1 MSVHWTR
8 GSTGDGVGINGVGR
22 REGVA
27 RLLHELLRVRGR
39 RTYSSARAIAAT
51 SALVAGSIRIFGE
64 TGLAIGCF
72 AQGLKAKASPPPS
85 PVVGPGIVCFAVLA
99 SCLAVWYYRWSVL
112 QSRVLRRP
120 YIVKERLA
128 SGSLE
133 DPAREIHKVVEFL
146 QDVIVRPID
155 ERLPGRPFEFDLHS
169 FPFTPMVL
177 VIGNHSS
184 GKSTFVNRLL
194 GTQVQET
201 GVAPTDDGFTLLE
214 RASAGQEVEDGPTVL
229 GCPENRPFREL
240 QRFGQAFSGHLR
252 RKRMAL
258 PVDAPLPFGLQVIDT
273 PGMIDLPA
281 NFESTAKGRGY
292 NFIEVV
298 RWWAK
303 RADLVLL
310 LFDPDKPGTTGET
323 LEVLTKSLAGLDHKL
338 LVILNK
344 VDQLDNSVDF
354 ARAYGALGWALS
366 KVIRRKDIPMIYTM
380 FNSGFEGSAVKDHR
394 LPLEAFARKRSEVVE
409 EVLRAKIRHNDNV
422 VTSLE
427 ETLRQIQMVATVLRK
442 LRSRV
447 RRRLLQVQACGLVIL
462 GVPALALV
470 RYFLDNTVEMPG
482 TLGIA
487 GIVALVICMVSG
499 VIYALTEYYNQF
511 ERLQAE
517 HIDDAFQE
525 AHAHLFIHDDGED
538 LRSRWQ
544 TIRPIIKSI
553 LRAVPSALVLPII
566 APWETDRIED
576 VLEHDVWYL
585 RQIARMLRTQQ
596 GAPSTPNGPSV
607 CEGAAN
613 ILLSG
618 SSADKAHGSWW
629 KR

>member
-1 MSVHWTR
+1 M
-8 GSTGDGVGINGVGR
+8 
-22 REGVA
+22 
-27 RLLHELLRVRGR
+27 
-39 RTYSSARAIAAT
+39 
-51 SALVAGSIRIFGE
+51 
-64 TGLAIGCF
+64 
-72 AQGLKAKASPPPS
+72 
-85 PVVGPGIVCFAVLA
+85 VLA
-99 SCLAVWYYRWSVL
+99 GCAAAYYYRWTVL
-112 QSRVLRRP
+112 QSRLLRRP
-120 YIVKERLA
+120 YVLKDWV
-128 SGSLE
+128 SHGSVAN
-133 DPAREIHKVVEFL
+133 PADEIHQVVEFL

-214 RASAGQEVEDGPTVL
+214 RAKAGQDIEDGPTVL

-258 PVDAPLPFGLQVIDT
+258 PSDAPLPFGLQVIDT

-394 LPLEAFARKRSEVVE
+394 LPLEAFAKKRSEVVE

-447 RRRLLQVQACGLVIL
+447 RRRRRQVQACGLVIL
-462 GVPALALV
+462 GVPAFAAARHFLDTTLVIPGSLSLAGILALV
-470 RYFLDNTVEMPG
+470 V
-482 TLGIA
+482 
-487 GIVALVICMVSG
+487 CMVSG
-499 VIYALTEYYNQF
+499 VIYALSEYYNQF
-511 ERLQAE
+511 ERLQGE
-517 HIDDAFQE
+517 HIDDAFEE

-553 LRAVPSALVLPII
+553 LRAVSSARALPVI
-566 APWETDRIED
+566 APWETDRIQE
-576 VLEHDVWYL
+576 VLEKDVWYL
-585 RQIARMLRTQQ
+585 RQLARSSRAQPT
-596 GAPSTPNGPSV
+596 ASDTVNN
-607 CEGAAN
+607 AASN
-613 ILLSG
+613 VATTTVG
-618 SSADKAHGSWW
+618 SSDTSATTSHQASKSWW
-629 KR
+629 RR